1 MSGQQVQAQAE
12 ERVRAPG
19 QGRVQRQ
26 WWIVAQREMLERLR
40 DKGFVFSTI
49 FLFVVVAAAAV
60 LPGVFAGGTHDYD
73 VAVAPE
79 ARGVVAA
86 LPAEDPDT
94 RVHLREV
101 ADTAAAEAAVRSG
114 DVEAAVV
121 VTDGRAAVVGDR
133 SVPDRLSAVLLQRI
147 TAAQTV
153 AGFEQLG
160 VSAQDT
166 SRVLALPPPEQRLLA
181 PDAVDPL
188 VVYFLGLAFAVLFM
202 QIVVIFGYSIAQSV
216 VQEKQTRVIELLVTT
231 VPVRQLLIGKIL
243 GNGLLAFGQIVLLV
257 VAGVGSLAVGQR
269 ELLRSLPG
277 IPAAAVW
284 FVVFFVLGF
293 AMLSCLW
300 AAAGA
305 MASRLE
311 DLQSTATPVQ
321 MFVML
326 PFIATFFTNEPGTLQ
341 TVLSYVPLSSP
352 MVMPKRIV
360 QGDVALWEPLLSL
373 AVIALTAMVFVT
385 IARRLYEN
393 SLLQTGRSLGF
404 RSAWRRAA

>member
-1 MSGQQVQAQAE
+1 M
-12 ERVRAPG
+12 PG
-19 QGRVQRQ
+19 QGRVHRQ

-40 DKGFVFSTI
+40 DKGFVFSTV
-49 FLFVVVAAAAV
+49 FLFVIVAAAAV
-60 LPGVFAGGTHDYD
+60 LPGLFAGGTNDYD

-79 ARGVVAA
+79 ARSVVAA

-101 ADTAAAEAAVRSG
+101 ADTAAAETAVRSG
-114 DVEAAVV
+114 DVDAAVV
-121 VTDGRAAVVGDR
+121 VAADGRAAVVGDR
-133 SVPDRLSAVLLQRI
+133 SVPDGLSGVLLQRI

-257 VAGVGSLAVGQR
+257 VAGVGALAVGQR
-269 ELLRSLPG
+269 ELLESLPG

-284 FVVFFVLGF
+284 FLVFFLLGF